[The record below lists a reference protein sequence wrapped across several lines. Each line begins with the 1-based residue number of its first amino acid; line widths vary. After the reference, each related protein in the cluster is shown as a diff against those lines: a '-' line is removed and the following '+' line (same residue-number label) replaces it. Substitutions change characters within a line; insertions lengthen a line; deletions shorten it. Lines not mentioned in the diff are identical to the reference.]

1 MSTRMSVGVSKS
13 CLYGQCLA
21 LTRQGAVDIARPLE
35 AKGHDNET
43 ANIALSARQFW
54 RGKKALGAQKEDV
67 LPQPGPRFAEQ
78 IQENAEAG

>member
-1 MSTRMSVGVSKS
+1 MSDAGLIENIRVPARDIGDHDVSTI
-13 CLYGQCLA
+13 Q
-21 LTRQGAVDIARPLE
+21 
-35 AKGHDNET
+35 
-43 ANIALSARQFW
+43 ARQFW